1 MNLHE
6 LYPTQSLLSIE
17 CILVCQNF
25 DSASGKLC
33 QAMVQAALENLQ
45 DNLRI
50 SGLKVKKIRFIVWK
64 TYRITDNLSGSKMMV
79 SN

>member
-6 LYPTQSLLSIE
+6 LYPTQSLLSIV
-17 CILVCQNF
+17 CILLCQNF

-50 SGLKVKKIRFIVWK
+50 SGLKVKE
-64 TYRITDNLSGSKMMV
+64 
-79 SN
+79 